1 MKNECMIVRD
11 LLPLYV
17 ENLVSDET
25 RVFVEEHLAECEDCR
40 KVLEQNRTSPEITR
54 DAGAVPLK
62 SIKKHLK
69 QQKRKSVFLAVLLVM
84 AVLITGFGYLTMPQY
99 IPYSEDLLSITEN
112 EDGMVLVSFNEDKVT
127 GFSLSDLAPSEDGE
141 KIVLYIHAWKTT
153 WGYLFPDH
161 EVQNIVLKPAD
172 DDSVGLIFYSPNNHQ
187 EAVKIWGPDVTYHV
201 VVLPRGAL
209 GYYLILAGLAV
220 VLGGVLMLL
229 FRNKPEVRAWVERVT
244 FFPVAYIISHIITK
258 GFTTITYSME
268 RDFVFILL
276 VALLLYAAGLL
287 GISLYRNKKEI
298 EMVLDAQ

>member
-17 ENLVSDET
+17 EDLVSDET
-25 RVFVEEHLAECEDCR
+25 RAFVDEHLVDCENCR
-40 KVLEQNRTSPEITR
+40 KALEQNRTSPGVTAE
-54 DAGAVPLK
+54 AGAVPLK
-62 SIKKHLK
+62 NIKKRLR
-69 QQKRKSVFLAVLLVM
+69 QQNLKSVFLAVTLVM
-84 AVLITGFGYLTMPQY
+84 AVLITVFGYLTLPQY
-99 IPYSEDLLSITEN
+99 VPYSEDLLTITEN

-141 KIVLYIHAWKTT
+141 KMVLYIHAWKTT

-172 DDSVGLIFYSPNNHQ
+172 DDSVGLIFYSPNNNQ

-220 VLGGVLMLL
+220 LLGGVMLL
-229 FRNKPEVRAWVERVT
+229 VFRKNDPVRLWLERIVL
-244 FFPVAYIISHIITK
+244 FPAAYIVSHILTK
-258 GFTTITYSME
+258 GFTTITYSMT

-287 GISLYRNKKEI
+287 GISLYRDKKGIRTIPE
-298 EMVLDAQ
+298 A